1 MALGLEGKSVL
12 VTGAGPGLGQELV
25 RAFLAEGANV
35 TTCCRREAYLA
46 ELTTQLQMGPDR
58 FQTRVCDVT
67 DVEQCRA
74 VVDAAVER
82 FGRLDVVVNSAYD
95 PGPTSP
101 FESVDLSLWMNPIAV
116 NVMGAMNVIQ
126 AAIPA
131 LKAAGMSF
139 VVNVNSMVVRKPLQ
153 MQSAYVASK
162 GALAAATKSLALELG
177 GHGIRVNSVAMGWM
191 WGDSVERTLDRIAAS
206 RGVSASSIRKQIEA
220 GIPIGQIPE
229 DADCARAVVFLGSEY
244 AKSITGAMLDVNGG
258 EFMP

>member
-1 MALGLEGKSVL
+1 M
-12 VTGAGPGLGQELV
+12 
-25 RAFLAEGANV
+25 
-35 TTCCRREAYLA
+35 
-46 ELTTQLQMGPDR
+46 
-58 FQTRVCDVT
+58 CDVT
-67 DVEQCRA
+67 DIDQCRSLVSSA
-74 VVDAAVER
+74 IER

-101 FESVDLSLWMNPIAV
+101 FEAVDLSLWIQPFAV

-131 LKAAGMSF
+131 LKSSGLSF
-139 VVNVNSMVVRKPLQ
+139 VVNVNSMVIRKPLP

-162 GALAAATKSLALELG
+162 GALAAATKSLAMELG
-177 GHGIRVNSVAMGWM
+177 VHGIRVNSVSMGWM
-191 WGDSVERTLDRIAAS
+191 WGESVERTLDMIAAS
-206 RGVSASSIRKQIEA
+206 RGTDVSTVRKQIEA
-220 GIPIGQIPE
+220 GIPTGQIPD